1 MKKEFKVFSKKF
13 FNQKSYEEW
22 VEKHNLE
29 ISVADYEIY
38 DPKTDVIFR
47 PQISGSGVFQDEVIV
62 NAPEWIF
69 QESVLEKIV
78 DSNFIFV

>member
-1 MKKEFKVFSKKF
+1 MKKEFKVFTKEF
-13 FNQKSYEEW
+13 YNQKSYEEW
-22 VEKHNLE
+22 VSTHNLD
-29 ISVADYEIY
+29 ISIADYEDD

-69 QESVLEKIV
+69 QESTIEEVEY
-78 DSNFIFV
+78 